1 MTREMK
7 LSRRDVATG
16 AGAVLSSAA
25 IAMLAASPAEAG
37 ARQGGANE
45 GDIRL
50 LNTALGLEHEA
61 ISAYTL
67 AAGSGLLTP
76 AVTQIGVTFRGHH
89 QQHRDELIRVIRAL
103 GGTPVEARPD
113 AEVATALNAGSL
125 RNQND
130 VLELAARLERGA
142 ATAYLGIMP
151 SLTSAE
157 NDHLA
162 ARIAADESAHFV
174 ALAQALGRSFPQ
186 QAFFYG

>member
-103 GGTPVEARPD
+103 GGTPVEARP
-113 AEVATALNAGSL
+113 VAT
-125 RNQND
+125 NQND